1 MSARESSQEP
11 TPVVAPWGKWDRAGI
26 WIILGG
32 AGLVALGALV
42 GGTSRV
48 VQALATGTHFLTLAV
63 ETSLPAE
70 ADTGTA
76 LLLRGNYESAFVA
89 VTNLTGET
97 TALLTAADILGV
109 ITETSVA
116 LSFVYLAWRLLKAKP
131 FVRSLTVAFSIA
143 GSVLAL
149 GSLIGQFLAGFGRW
163 QVALELG
170 PADAGT
176 DTFWPLIMN
185 IDPAPI
191 AFGFALLV
199 VASAFYYGDRLSR
212 ETEGLV

>member
-1 MSARESSQEP
+1 
-11 TPVVAPWGKWDRAGI
+11 VVAPWGKWDRVGI
-26 WIILGG
+26 WIILCG
-32 AGLVALGALV
+32 AGVVALGSLV

-48 VQALATGTHFLTLAV
+48 VQALSTGTHFLTMSV
-63 ETSLPAE
+63 QTPLPAE
-70 ADTGTA
+70 ADTGAA

-89 VTNLTGET
+89 VTNLTGGT
-97 TALLTAADILGV
+97 TALLIASDILGV
-109 ITETSVA
+109 VTATSVA
-116 LSFVYLAWRLLKAKP
+116 LSFVYLAWRLLKAMP
-131 FVRSLTVAFSIA
+131 FVRSLTIAFSIA

-170 PADAGT
+170 PGGEET
-176 DTFWPLIMN
+176 DPFWPLIMTV
-185 IDPAPI
+185 DPAPI
-191 AFGFALLV
+191 GFGFALLV